1 MEDEGRFKKDLPNYM
16 MTLDGENKT
25 KEEKDQLWQD
35 LINQSEH
42 KLIFIDC
49 YVAWCGACETM
60 FEQYKRIRLETDD
73 VDDRFVIVAACID
86 DFVEQMQSTIPPE
99 SYVDVAENGSFPLF

>member
-1 MEDEGRFKKDLPNYM
+1 MEDEGRFKKDLPKYM

-49 YVAWCGACETM
+49 YVAWCGACEVGCT
-60 FEQYKRIRLETDD
+60 
-73 VDDRFVIVAACID
+73 
-86 DFVEQMQSTIPPE
+86 STIILIYITIWLV
-99 SYVDVAENGSFPLF
+99 SHSLLLFLSPSLHLRSP

>member
-1 MEDEGRFKKDLPNYM
+1 MEEEGRFKKDLPKYM

-49 YVAWCGACETM
+49 YVAWCGACE
-60 FEQYKRIRLETDD
+60 
-73 VDDRFVIVAACID
+73 
-86 DFVEQMQSTIPPE
+86 VECTSTIILIYITISLVSHSLVFSLYLSIASPPLTMTRCDVV
-99 SYVDVAENGSFPLF
+99 SAHQLSVDHVRAI